1 VEFRGY
7 SLYDPG
13 AYPEPPL
20 SGRITWR
27 VTNPWVGPLDEKE
40 SEAQRKAKELME
52 RLRKRASDTG
62 QALSSG
68 TEVLKGEE
76 QQDMQKRR

>member
-1 VEFRGY
+1 
-7 SLYDPG
+7 
-13 AYPEPPL
+13 
-20 SGRITWR
+20 
-27 VTNPWVGPLDEKE
+27 VGPLDEKE